1 MLYNP
6 SPALSSEGCL
16 LHNEK
21 VSNDLLKEFL
31 VDNGLSTSIKPLICR
46 AYPFYVF
53 DSWRWIDCK
62 RDNYCNYSAKLSDKQ
77 KKSLLNEMVLSLK
90 LNNLSLLKGIKLFRK
105 LKYND
110 LSSVLLM
117 IKEESN
123 KHLLRQLVP
132 HSPVNYLA

>member
-1 MLYNP
+1 MIY
-6 SPALSSEGCL
+6 
-16 LHNEK
+16 
-21 VSNDLLKEFL
+21 KEFL
-31 VDNGLSTSIKPLICR
+31 VNNGLSISIKPLICR

-90 LNNLSLLKGIKLFRK
+90 L
-105 LKYND
+105 D